1 MCNHFSLF
9 KPCSSHGDNTQNGCA
24 LFHSF
29 QVLAKTFDPSL
40 GGRNFDYRLKDH
52 FVAEFKKKYKVDSSN
67 PRQWL
72 RLLQECDKM
81 KQLMSASS
89 IPVSMNLECYAEDK
103 DVAGRMSRCVSV
115 CVCVCVCVSVCV
127 CLCVCVCVVCVC
139 VCVCVLCVC
148 VMCVCVKYICCV
160 IYFCMHARAH
170 PVHCVAIDARYL

>member
-103 DVAGRMSRCVSV
+103 DVAGRMSRCVCV
-115 CVCVCVCVSVCV
+115 CLCVCV
-127 CLCVCVCVVCVC
+127 LCVCVCVVCV
-139 VCVCVLCVC
+139 
-148 VMCVCVKYICCV
+148 
-160 IYFCMHARAH
+160 
-170 PVHCVAIDARYL
+170 